1 MYVQRLEEQLK
12 EEREARIL
20 LEKEVEEMKL
30 VNAEIANKLGIT
42 MNLSN

>member
-30 VNAEIANKLGIT
+30 VNAEIANNLGIT

>member
-20 LEKEVEEMKL
+20 LEKEVEEMNL